1 MLSSSLYPDG
11 FTFPFAF
18 KACASVRDIGLTRL
32 VHGQAAVLS
41 LSRDGLVGTALVS
54 AYARCCAPEDATKVF
69 DEMCR
74 RDGVAWTALVSAYS
88 MNGWADEA
96 FEAFGKMMGLGCV
109 VDSVTLSSLLL
120 ACTRDLWR
128 ACRVHAFVAKAG
140 FECYASVCNS
150 LIDAYA
156 KCGAYDEAMRVFRS
170 QSFTKDVVSWNTVI
184 AGLALNKQS
193 DKALAV
199 YEEMT
204 GEGVK
209 PNRITLL
216 SLLPACGEFGCSKTA
231 KIVHES
237 FANDAWFDVEADVVV
252 ATALI
257 HMHAKCGNVELARD
271 LFEKLERSK
280 RNVVSWRAMI
290 AGYEHGFMPEESLK
304 LFDRMVEEGDS
315 KPNSVTIV
323 SALSA
328 CAQLGVLQRGR
339 MIHGYAEANGLDLDP
354 TVASALIDM
363 YGKCGDMGMAREIF
377 SKMAIGKR
385 TIVSWTSMMGIEG
398 LHGHGMQAVELFNA
412 MIGHGVRPNEV
423 TFVCVLSA
431 CSHSGLVDDGWNCFD
446 SMIKD
451 HGIEPNARHYSCMV
465 DLLGRAGRLEEA
477 HKLIMSMAIEPDACV
492 WGALLGACR
501 LHGEIGLGELAQAKL
516 FSLNTDGIGHQV
528 LLATM
533 YASAGKWD
541 DVIRTRVQLKHKGAK
556 KIAGL
561 SFIEIGSKLHAFIV
575 EDRSHPDSDRIYRE
589 LEALD
594 RKVTNL
600 GYIPDTSSVVLD
612 MEECLKRQVLKYHSE
627 RLAMAFGILRTGSSE
642 PIRITKNLRICGDC
656 HVYTKFV
663 SKVTGRE
670 LIIRD
675 ARRFH
680 HFKDGLCSCSDY
692 W

>member
-1 MLSSSLYPDG
+1 MPPQSEDKAVVARNVDSLLAFLQRHRHDLRKIKEAHALALVSGLHRHPSLATKLIGLYSLPNLLSHATHAFLDAHFAQPRDPFLWNAIIRAHSRHDSPLGALSLYTQMLSSSLYPDG

-257 HMHAKCGNVELARD
+257 HMHAKCGNMELARD
-271 LFEKLERSK
+271 LFEKLERKWLRRETQS
-280 RNVVSWRAMI
+280 
-290 AGYEHGFMPEESLK
+290 
-304 LFDRMVEEGDS
+304 
-315 KPNSVTIV
+315 
-323 SALSA
+323 
-328 CAQLGVLQRGR
+328 
-339 MIHGYAEANGLDLDP
+339 P
-354 TVASALIDM
+354 T
-363 YGKCGDMGMAREIF
+363 
-377 SKMAIGKR
+377 
-385 TIVSWTSMMGIEG
+385 
-398 LHGHGMQAVELFNA
+398 
-412 MIGHGVRPNEV
+412 
-423 TFVCVLSA
+423 
-431 CSHSGLVDDGWNCFD
+431 
-446 SMIKD
+446 
-451 HGIEPNARHYSCMV
+451 
-465 DLLGRAGRLEEA
+465 RL
-477 HKLIMSMAIEPDACV
+477 
-492 WGALLGACR
+492 R
-501 LHGEIGLGELAQAKL
+501 L
-516 FSLNTDGIGHQV
+516 
-528 LLATM
+528 
-533 YASAGKWD
+533 
-541 DVIRTRVQLKHKGAK
+541 
-556 KIAGL
+556 
-561 SFIEIGSKLHAFIV
+561 
-575 EDRSHPDSDRIYRE
+575 
-589 LEALD
+589 
-594 RKVTNL
+594 
-600 GYIPDTSSVVLD
+600 
-612 MEECLKRQVLKYHSE
+612 
-627 RLAMAFGILRTGSSE
+627 
-642 PIRITKNLRICGDC
+642 
-656 HVYTKFV
+656 
-663 SKVTGRE
+663 
-670 LIIRD
+670 
-675 ARRFH
+675 
-680 HFKDGLCSCSDY
+680 
-692 W
+692 